1 MQCTRVG
8 LLKVK
13 FSDRFSNSLM
23 NGDTLTR
30 LTFLPE
36 MCPDSF

>member
-23 NGDTLTR
+23 NGDTLT
-30 LTFLPE
+30 FLPE